1 MKLNEGKSGIIFIR
15 KVGDNKN
22 KQRFPKKEFEGI
34 PVKKS
39 YKYLG
44 IHIDEEL
51 NFNE

>member
-1 MKLNEGKSGIIFIR
+1 MKLNEGKSGIIFLR
-15 KVGDNKN
+15 KFGDNKN
-22 KQRFPKKEFEGI
+22 QQRFRGKEFEGI
-34 PVKKS
+34 PIKKS